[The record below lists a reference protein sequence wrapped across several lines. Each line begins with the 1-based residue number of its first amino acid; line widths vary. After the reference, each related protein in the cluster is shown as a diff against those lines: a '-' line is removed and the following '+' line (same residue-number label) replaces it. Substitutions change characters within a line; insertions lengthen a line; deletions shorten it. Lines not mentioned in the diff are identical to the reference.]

1 MGKKSAHTGLS
12 PKDRSINIMDKF
24 MSRNAAQIKH
34 LPVLPGRRKDPNIP
48 IHMWPLKDQLDY
60 WANRTE
66 ADEFKTAF
74 KTYATWYEAV
84 KDISTVYHSTFIS
97 LTHDKKEQ
105 MHALYERECNRG
117 QRSQK
122 ELRPGA
128 CSAWS

>member
-24 MSRNAAQIKH
+24 MSRNAAQTKH
-34 LPVLPGRRKDPNIP
+34 QPILPGRRKDPNIP

-66 ADEFKTAF
+66 ADEFKSMF

-84 KDISTVYHSTFIS
+84 KDISTVYHSTFIT

-105 MHALYERECNRG
+105 MHALYDMFTWPKAAIREL
-117 QRSQK
+117 QK
-122 ELRPGA
+122 LGVY
-128 CSAWS
+128 